1 MADHKTYHVESG
13 DTLWNIVE
21 RALPNMKPKDAV
33 IEVFGL
39 NWEPLAR
46 KFWLPA
52 GVELQMPSEF
62 DPSANPPFDPS
73 ANKGA
78 KKATGKPKK

>member
-1 MADHKTYHVESG
+1 MADNETYHVESG
-13 DTLWNIVE
+13 DTLWNIVQ
-21 RALPNMKPKDAV
+21 RALPSMNAKDAV
-33 IEVFGL
+33 VQVFEL

-73 ANKGA
+73 ANTASKR
-78 KKATGKPKK
+78 